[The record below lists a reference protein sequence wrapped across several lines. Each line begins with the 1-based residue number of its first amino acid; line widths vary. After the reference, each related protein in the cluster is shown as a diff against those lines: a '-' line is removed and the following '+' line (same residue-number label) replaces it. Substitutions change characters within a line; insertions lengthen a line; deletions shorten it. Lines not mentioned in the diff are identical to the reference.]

1 MREGGLVK
9 DHLDIEELLPCEYF
23 GVYENGTI
31 RLSAGVDWPEG
42 TTVLVRMAGFQPNG
56 QAPPFKKVIIAG
68 FGLSGRAVATLC
80 ERYGIPYVI
89 LERNPR
95 TVETQRKLGRQVIE
109 GDIADE
115 EILRKAGIEEATVLA
130 LTVPDDLAIRR
141 ATQVARAVNPGV
153 YIVGRAVYAS
163 VGMQIERLGADDVIK
178 VEQLVAREF
187 YELLLRKLA
196 CRPPNG
202 DQPAVLGNAP
212 TPGA

>member
-9 DHLDIEELLPCEYF
+9 DPIDIEQLLPCEYF
-23 GVYENGTI
+23 GVYENGAI

-42 TTVLVRMAGFQPNG
+42 TTVLVRMAGFQPDG
-56 QAPPFKKVIIAG
+56 QAAPFKRVIVAG
-68 FGLSGRAVATLC
+68 FGLSGRAVATIC
-80 ERYGIPYVI
+80 ERYGIDYLI
-89 LERNPR
+89 IERNPR
-95 TVETQRKLGRQVIE
+95 TVETQRKLGRQVVE
-109 GDIADE
+109 GDIVEE
-115 EILRKAGIEEATVLA
+115 EILRKAGIENASVLA

-141 ATQVARAVNPGV
+141 ATQLAKAINPKV

-196 CRPPNG
+196 CRPPAEGQPLIAG
-202 DQPAVLGNAP
+202 DPPSSG
-212 TPGA
+212 G